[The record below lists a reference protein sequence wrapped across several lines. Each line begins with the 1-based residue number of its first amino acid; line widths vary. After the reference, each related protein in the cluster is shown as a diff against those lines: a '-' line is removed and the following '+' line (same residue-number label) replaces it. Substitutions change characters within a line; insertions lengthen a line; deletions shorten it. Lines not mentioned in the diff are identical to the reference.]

1 MCGLSTFWL
10 KQENKRLKND
20 AIQEMIAN
28 LNTELLLRNYCYVF
42 RCSHG
47 IVVKKIY
54 NLFLRDPQWNIN
66 EWNCMP
72 EICFKSYTWGRKWGE
87 RMRPEEIRFAMSL
100 MMLDLGDGY
109 MWVHCVILF

>member
-10 KQENKRLKND
+10 KQENKHLKND

-28 LNTELLLRNYCYVF
+28 LNTKQLLRNYHYVF

-66 EWNCMP
+66 EWNCML

-87 RMRPEEIRFAMSL
+87 RMSPEEIRFAMSL
-100 MMLDLGDGY
+100 MMVDLGDGY